1 MKNRR
6 SLLVLTVL
14 VALSACAGTLEDP
27 ERFAPPSAGPGPATT
42 YDGGDATPEAA
53 AAAACP
59 DIPTTLFVPR
69 CGTAGCHGATN
80 SADGLDLVSPNVAAR
95 VVNVPAA
102 SGGVI
107 VDPAHPDQSVLYQ
120 RIAPGAASP
129 MPPSG
134 PAVEGATV
142 ACVLSW
148 ASSLSAPDAGPPASD
163 AGGIDTGSAD

>member
-1 MKNRR
+1 
-6 SLLVLTVL
+6 VL
-14 VALSACAGTLEDP
+14 
-27 ERFAPPSAGPGPATT
+27 
-42 YDGGDATPEAA
+42 GGAAPEAA
-53 AAAACP
+53 AALTCP
-59 DIPTTLFVPR
+59 DIPTTLFEPR

-80 SADGLDLVSPNVAAR
+80 PADGLDLVSPNVAAR

-102 SGGVI
+102 SGGVL
-107 VDPAHPDQSVLYQ
+107 VDPAHPEQSVLYQ

-148 ASSLSAPDAGPPASD
+148 ASSLGVPDAGPPSSD
-163 AGGIDTGSAD
+163 AGSMETGSAAPDAGGDH